1 MKDYELY
8 EFPSGLRLVHK
19 RVLHTKIAHCG
30 IILDVGSRD
39 ERSHEQGIA
48 HFWEH
53 MAFKGTEKRKTY
65 HILSRLEDV
74 GGELNAYT
82 TKEKVCFHASVM
94 ESHFEKALELLSD
107 IAFHS
112 IFPEREIEKE
122 KTVILE
128 EMAMYEDDPADAIY
142 DAFDQILFPNH
153 PLGWNIIGTTASI
166 GSFTRQHFLDFVRR
180 HMQSNRIVVSVVG
193 NIAFEKAKQ
202 LAEKYLG
209 DLPKT
214 TAALNRRKPQDY
226 VPQRVVQYR
235 PIHQAHCLIGGH
247 SYNLYDERRIPF
259 FMLNNLLGGPGMNS
273 RLNMSLREKHGLVY
287 SVDSGY
293 NIYLDA
299 GTFSIYFATDP
310 NALNKCKSLVMKE
323 LQKLREQPLGALQL
337 QRCKQQFMGQLAMA
351 EESNLGMMLMMGKS
365 ILDLGRVESLNEIFE
380 RIERITA
387 ADLQEIACEV
397 FAEDRLSELVLMPE
411 K

>member
-19 RVLHTKIAHCG
+19 RVTHTKIAHCG

-39 ERSHEQGIA
+39 ERPHEQGIA

-94 ESHFEKALELLSD
+94 EQHFEKALELLAD

-112 IFPEREIEKE
+112 TFPEKEIEKE

-142 DAFDQILFPNH
+142 DAFDEILFPGH
-153 PLGWNIIGTTASI
+153 PLGWNIVGTTASV
-166 GSFTRQHFLDFVRR
+166 GSFTRQHFLEFVRGN
-180 HMQSNRIVVSVVG
+180 MQNNRIVISVTG
-193 NIAFEKAKQ
+193 NIPFEKAKY
-202 LAEKYLG
+202 LAEKYLS
-209 DLPKT
+209 DLPQFN
-214 TAALNRRKPQDY
+214 ASLNRQKPQHY
-226 VPQRVVQYR
+226 IPQSLVQHR

-247 SYNLYDERRIPF
+247 AYSLYDEKRIPF

-310 NALNKCKSLVMKE
+310 NTLNKCKGLVMKE
-323 LQKLREQPLGALQL
+323 LQKLREQPLGTLQL
-337 QRCKQQFMGQLAMA
+337 QRSKQQLMGQLAMA
-351 EESNLGMMLMMGKS
+351 EESNHGMMLMMGKS
-365 ILDLGRVESLNEIFE
+365 ILDLGRVESLNEIFG
-380 RIERITA
+380 RIERIKAT
-387 ADLQEIACEV
+387 DLQEIACEV
-397 FAEDRLSELVLMPE
+397 FAEERLSELVFMPE

>member
-39 ERSHEQGIA
+39 ERPHEQGIA

-82 TKEKVCFHASVM
+82 TKEKVCFHASVI
-94 ESHFEKALELLSD
+94 ESHFEKALELLAD

-112 IFPEREIEKE
+112 TFPEKEIEKE

-128 EMAMYEDDPADAIY
+128 EMAMYQDDPADAIY
-142 DAFDQILFPNH
+142 DAFDEILFPNH
-153 PLGWNIIGTTASI
+153 PLGWSIVGTTASV
-166 GSFTRQHFLDFVRR
+166 GSFTRQHFLDFVR
-180 HMQSNRIVVSVVG
+180 SNIHNERIAISVVG
-193 NIAFEKAKQ
+193 NIPFEKAKQ
-202 LAEKYLG
+202 VAEKYLS
-209 DLPKT
+209 DLPNF
-214 TAALNRRKPQDY
+214 AAQLNRQKPQQY
-226 VPQRVVQYR
+226 TPQQLVQYR

-247 SYNLYDERRIPF
+247 AYDLYDPKRIPF

-287 SVDSGY
+287 STDSSY

-310 NALNKCKSLVMKE
+310 NTLPKCKALVMKE
-323 LQKLREQPLGALQL
+323 LQKLREQPLGTLQL
-337 QRCKQQFMGQLAMA
+337 QRSKQQLMGQLAMA

-365 ILDLGRVESLNEIFE
+365 ILDLGRVESLDEIFE
-380 RIERITA
+380 QIERIKAT
-387 ADLQEIACEV
+387 DLQEIACEV
-397 FAEDRLSELVLMPE
+397 FAQDRLSELIFMPE

>member
-1 MKDYELY
+1 MKDYELF

-19 RVLHTKIAHCG
+19 RVSHTKIAHCG

-39 ERSHEQGIA
+39 ERPHEQGIA

-65 HILSRLEDV
+65 HILSRLEAV

-94 ESHFEKALELLSD
+94 ENHFEKALELLAD

-112 IFPEREIEKE
+112 TFPEKEIEKE

-128 EMAMYEDDPADAIY
+128 EMAMYRDDPADAIY
-142 DAFDQILFPNH
+142 DAFDEILFPDH
-153 PLGWNIIGTTASI
+153 PLGWNIVGTMASV
-166 GSFTRQHFLDFVRR
+166 GSFTRQHFLDFVRGNI
-180 HMQSNRIVVSVVG
+180 HNERIVVSVVG
-193 NIAFEKAKQ
+193 NIAFEKAKYLTQ
-202 LAEKYLG
+202 KYLS
-209 DLPKT
+209 DLPEFS
-214 TAALNRRKPQDY
+214 ARLNRQKPQHY
-226 VPQRVVQYR
+226 VPRRVVQHR

-247 SYNLYDERRIPF
+247 AYDLYDPRRIAF

-287 SVDSGY
+287 GVESGY
-293 NIYLDA
+293 NVYLDA

-310 NALNKCKSLVMKE
+310 KALNKCKGLVMKE
-323 LQKLREQPLGALQL
+323 LQKLREQPLGTMQL
-337 QRCKQQFMGQLAMA
+337 QRTKQQLMGQLAMA
-351 EESNLGMMLMMGKS
+351 EESNHGLMLMMGKS
-365 ILDLGRVESLNEIFE
+365 ILDFGRVESLNEIFE
-380 RIERITA
+380 SIERITA
-387 ADLQEIACEV
+387 ADLCEIAREV
-397 FAEDRLSELVLMPE
+397 FAEDRLSELVFMPE
-411 K
+411 R